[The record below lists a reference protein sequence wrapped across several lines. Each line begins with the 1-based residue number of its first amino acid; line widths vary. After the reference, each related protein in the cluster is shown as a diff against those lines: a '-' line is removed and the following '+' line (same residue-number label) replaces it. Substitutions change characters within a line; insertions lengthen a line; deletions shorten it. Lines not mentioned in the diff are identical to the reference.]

1 MSVEGGSS
9 FDNDGKAI
17 VRRFYGEVHERGNV
31 EVIDELF
38 APDCLGHSGGAQYA
52 NDWLKDSI
60 VSFRAAFP
68 GYRVAINH
76 LIAEGDLTANRWTFQ
91 GAHSGT
97 PYSGISPSSQ
107 EATLTG
113 ITIWRTAYG
122 RVVEYWNAADVLS
135 FLFQLSEGSR

>member
-1 MSVEGGSS
+1 M
-9 FDNDGKAI
+9 
-17 VRRFYGEVHERGNV
+17 HERVNV

-38 APDCLGHSGGAQYA
+38 APDCLGHSGGAQYD

-60 VSFRAAFP
+60 ASFRAAFP

-91 GAHSGT
+91 GVFGHSLQR
-97 PYSGISPSSQ
+97 YQPSSQ

-113 ITIWRTAYG
+113 ITIWRTANG

-135 FLFQLSEGSR
+135 FLSQLNEGSR